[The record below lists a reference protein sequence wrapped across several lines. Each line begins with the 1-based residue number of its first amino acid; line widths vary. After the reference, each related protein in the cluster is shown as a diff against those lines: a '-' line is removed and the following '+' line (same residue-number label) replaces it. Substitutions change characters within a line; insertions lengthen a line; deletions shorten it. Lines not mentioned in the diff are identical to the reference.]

1 MGADGALIVLDWEVP
16 LDTSST
22 NNSNSNSNNNNSNNN
37 NASNSS
43 IDNIDIY
50 KPNSITKP
58 IILLL
63 HGMNNDS
70 TFGYIRSMMRTA
82 TDRGWIAVGMN
93 LRGQDGLHQVKNT
106 TPRGYNAGY
115 TGDLRGV
122 VEQLEYR
129 LKRRGGGIR
138 KSGKRTSSSNEREN
152 NSNVQEEDDDY
163 IGGPIYL
170 LGYSLGANIVT

>member
-1 MGADGALIVLDWEVP
+1 MGADGALIVLDWEIP
-16 LDTSST
+16 LDATINIDNNISK
-22 NNSNSNSNNNNSNNN
+22 NNSSDN
-37 NASNSS
+37 
-43 IDNIDIY
+43 NIDIT

-82 TDRGWIAVGMN
+82 TRRGWIAVCMN

-115 TGDLRGV
+115 TGDFVKKQNNHHLPNR
-122 VEQLEYR
+122 
-129 LKRRGGGIR
+129 
-138 KSGKRTSSSNEREN
+138 KRTK
-152 NSNVQEEDDDY
+152 Q
-163 IGGPIYL
+163 
-170 LGYSLGANIVT
+170 